1 MENQHLLPLTTIV
14 FLGVFHGINPGMGW
28 LFAVALGMQERR
40 LSAVWRA
47 LVPLTLG
54 HGLAIAAA
62 MLIAFVAGVAIPVAF
77 LKLPVAL
84 ILGALGI
91 HRLIRHSHFSGS
103 GMRVGWSGLTAWS
116 FLMATCHGAG
126 LMVLPLFLGMVTPLQ
141 GAMCHGSGSISTNA
155 SMAFTSTVAH
165 GAGYLIAT
173 AGVAWIVFTKLGV
186 GMLRKAWVNLDLIW
200 AGALITTGLLTL
212 VL

>member
-1 MENQHLLPLTTIV
+1 
-14 FLGVFHGINPGMGW
+14 
-28 LFAVALGMQERR
+28 
-40 LSAVWRA
+40 
-47 LVPLTLG
+47 
-54 HGLAIAAA
+54 
-62 MLIAFVAGVAIPVAF
+62 
-77 LKLPVAL
+77 
-84 ILGALGI
+84 
-91 HRLIRHSHFSGS
+91 
-103 GMRVGWSGLTAWS
+103 
-116 FLMATCHGAG
+116 MATCHGAG